1 MKELWEERY
10 LVPNYVY
17 GTKPNTWFKQFIDT
31 HTPGKILMPAEGEGR
46 NAVYAASKGW
56 QVSAFDLTDA
66 GRHKAMRLASE
77 AGVTIEYITG
87 DAMTIQYPENQFDAL
102 AIVFLHLP
110 EDVRRIIFQRLTTFV
125 KPGGHVVLECF
136 DKRHFGNNKSGPKTI
151 DLLYSPIQLQ
161 GYFNSLKMLVFE
173 EANYEIDEGPL
184 HQGPAAV
191 IRMLGEKVDSTKV

>member
-10 LVPNYVY
+10 LVPDYVY
-17 GTKPNTWFKQFIDT
+17 GTKPNIWFKQFIDT

-46 NAVYAASKGW
+46 NAVYAATKGW
-56 QVSAFDLTDA
+56 QVSAFDLTDT
-66 GRHKAMRLASE
+66 GRLKAMQLASK

-87 DAMTIQYPENQFDAL
+87 DAMTIQYPENHFDTL
-102 AIVFLHLP
+102 AIFFLHMTD
-110 EDVRRIIFQRLTTFV
+110 ERRRIIFQRLTSFV

-136 DKRHFGNNKSGPKTI
+136 SERHFGNTKSGPKTI
-151 DLLYSPIQLQ
+151 DMLYSPIQLQ
-161 GYFNSLKMLVFE
+161 EDFACLKMLVFE

-191 IRMLGEKVDSTKV
+191 IRMLATKEDSTLA